1 MVLASG
7 VFPTELCGGKTHV
20 LVMLQMTISKRHS
33 VSYNGLNEVSKQVN
47 KFFPNNHRVLVFGT
61 VEKGIT
67 TYQQPTNVNKTPTN
81 RRLLEYS
88 FVMETNLATDLE
100 ALQTRLVKAGSPLIG
115 VGKDTEHAAHVAERT
130 ALVAQQANLKEQQNL
145 AVAELAGTMRGG
157 GPPLKRLQL
166 ANDSAGGKVGFFN
179 HVLVRYPLNFSQQG
193 VIQLGMGLWGDPD
206 KHQFLINRHFDVGKE
221 LALAFIQKRAPVLV
235 AGSKGIGK
243 SCLGLVI
250 VDTLFKEDRIVAYE
264 YSNTQML
271 LVPSKDALDSF
282 ATKITLGYF
291 AQSSFHMVDKVGLYK
306 FIQQDGGTGLFRDLC
321 LSTDLVHVVD
331 VGELYEGVVESSFPK
346 IVISS
351 PNSDKLKR
359 FGDIQSSLNYIIYPA
374 WTWEEIVGMNSKLES
389 MQQADDV
396 LKLKFELFGGV
407 PRLIFKVQTVEEAME
422 ESKTPGKKC
431 NVRFASEYIAQLVI
445 KRYAQMQRVDLMT
458 LLNAMDGPP
467 RMMSAM
473 QGYLLEEVMHGALLS
488 NKPSKFQLL
497 ELQAQAPPKN
507 SCNVQFPVLTEV
519 QFSRK
524 DMSDIVAMKK
534 NDYFRPTFP
543 TFKSVESFAIVK
555 KSVLSKTKRGFCIVA
570 FQATVSD
577 DHPLKRAGLKDIQ
590 EKVKALYG
598 DQLELYVVFVTNKGK
613 GITKRQKLGAD
624 DQNLDANYLQ
634 YVLYGMELEDV
645 VIKSTG

>member
-1 MVLASG
+1 MSGGYGGWRADMILSQQQQMDQEPLPQAQDRAQVLQAEIA
-7 VFPTELCGGKTHV
+7 TLRAD
-20 LVMLQMTISKRHS
+20 I
-33 VSYNGLNEVSKQVN
+33 
-47 KFFPNNHRVLVFGT
+47 
-61 VEKGIT
+61 
-67 TYQQPTNVNKTPTN
+67 
-81 RRLLEYS
+81 RRLSGKIVDKGDEIS
-88 FVMETNLATDLE
+88 
-100 ALQTRLVKAGSPLIG
+100 RLIG
-115 VGKDTEHAAHVAERT
+115 VAGKEADRAELKAERT
-130 ALVAQQANLKEQQNL
+130 KLEEQQAELKAQQTKAEN
-145 AVAELAGTMRGG
+145 ELAGTMRGG
-157 GPPLKRLQL
+157 EPPLKRLQL
-166 ANDSAGGKVGFFN
+166 ANDSTGGKVGFFN

-271 LVPSKDALDSF
+271 LVPSQAALDKF
-282 ATKITLGYF
+282 ATKTITDHF
-291 AQSSFHMVDKVGLYK
+291 ASRSFQMVTEAGLYR
-306 FIQQDGGTGLFRDLC
+306 FILEDGGAGLFNELR
-321 LSTDLVHVVD
+321 SSPDLVHVVD
-331 VGELYEGVVESSFPK
+331 LGEQFLGLVEPDHRQ

-359 FGDIQSSLNYIIYPA
+359 FGEIERNTEYVIYPP
-374 WTWEEIVGMNSKLES
+374 WTLEDLREMNSQLAANK
-389 MQQADDV
+389 QADDV
-396 LKLKFELFGGV
+396 LEAKYKLFGGI
-407 PRLIFKVQTVEEAME
+407 PRLIFTSETLVHRDPKHIPGLFVAIT
-422 ESKTPGKKC
+422 ESEIPEKKC
-431 NVRFASEYIAQLVI
+431 DVRFASEYIAQLVI
-445 KRYAQMQRVDLMT
+445 RRYAQMQRVDLMT